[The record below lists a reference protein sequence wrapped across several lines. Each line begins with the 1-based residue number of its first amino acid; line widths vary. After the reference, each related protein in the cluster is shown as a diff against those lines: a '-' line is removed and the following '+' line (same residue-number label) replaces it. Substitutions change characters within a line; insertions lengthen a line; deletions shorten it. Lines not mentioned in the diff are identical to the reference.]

1 MYLAIG
7 PVQIILVLLI
17 PIGLFLLGF
26 YLGKKSGY
34 LKKIKEI
41 DKQNKLNN

>member
-7 PVQIILVLLI
+7 PFQIILVLLI
-17 PIGLFLLGF
+17 PVGIFLLGF

-34 LKKIKEI
+34 LKRIKETEN
-41 DKQNKLNN
+41 QNK